1 MKTLRELMEDKGLT
15 ERGLLAELEKHG
27 VETTQLT
34 VERWLTGVYM
44 PRPAALKVLAAVL
57 GFDMGVVLEA
67 CNASVEARK
76 AVA

>member
-1 MKTLRELMEDKGLT
+1 MKTLQELIEEKGLT
-15 ERGLLAELEKHG
+15 VRGLLAELEKQG

-34 VERWLTGVYM
+34 VERWLGGVFV

-57 GFDMGVVLEA
+57 GADMGVVLEA